1 MSILS
6 PSESHRRLNEI
17 IGLLMATLA
26 MLALFSLVSYHPTD
40 PSFNWIGSQELSP
53 KSQNFIG
60 IVGSYT
66 ADLLFQTLGFSSFLL
81 PVALII
87 LAWRWFRSTPIETP
101 VLKLFGFCLL
111 IFTISTLAATLP
123 SNIFLRWRLRTNF
136 GGLVGQLL
144 AEQIESMF
152 NPAGRFIVLVATL
165 LVALYITTSFSLH
178 RLMDW
183 VHTHLLGLKQR
194 YREWQDRRV
203 IREKELLREAMERGE
218 IPEKEPV
225 INNKPLRVDEEAQ
238 VEEAMEESEEGPR
251 KLFRRSRTR
260 KTKAE
265 KGTGDERKAGA
276 AQEGEFQLP
285 PLELLSKATR
295 HVKVDEGE
303 IRTRAQQVM
312 EKCGEFDVQGT
323 VTDVHPGPVV
333 TTFEFKP
340 DAGVKYSRITNLEDD
355 LCLALEAESVL
366 IDRMPGKST
375 VGIEVPNEQRETI
388 AIREILESGEFQNSA
403 SRLTLGLGKDIT
415 GEIVVQDLAKMPHLL
430 IAGSTGSGKSVA
442 INSML
447 ISILCKCRPD
457 EVKLILVDPKRL
469 ELGLYRDIPHL
480 LTPVVDE
487 PKKASNALMW
497 ATREMENRYR
507 RLAQHGCRNID
518 QYNKIV
524 SEMTSPALDENAGNG
539 DNTPLPY
546 IVIVIDELADLMMV
560 AAKDVEE
567 SITRLAQMAR
577 AVGIHLILATQRPSV
592 DVITGLIKS
601 NFPCRISF
609 RVASKVDSRTILD
622 CNGAEQLLG
631 KGDMLLLP
639 PGSAR
644 LVRVHG
650 ALVTEVEIAAVTEHL
665 RKQSSPTYNETV
677 LEDLKEKEQL
687 EAELGEKDEM
697 YDEAVRL
704 VVEQGKASTSTLQRR
719 LRIGYSRAAR
729 LIDMMERD
737 DIVGPPDGSK
747 PREVLVKKDYFREID
762 EAPR

>member
-1 MSILS
+1 MSLLS
-6 PSESHRRLNEI
+6 PTRHHHRLNEI
-17 IGLLMATLA
+17 IGLLLATLA
-26 MLALFSLVSYHPTD
+26 ILALLSLVSYHPTD
-40 PSFNWIGSQELSP
+40 PSLNWFGSQNLSP
-53 KSQNFIG
+53 KPQNFIG
-60 IVGSYT
+60 IVGAYS
-66 ADLLFQTLGFSSFLL
+66 ADLLFQTLGLSSLLL
-81 PVALII
+81 PIALLIFS
-87 LAWRWFRSTPIETP
+87 WRWFRSTAIETP
-101 VLKLFGFCLL
+101 LLKILGLCLL
-111 IFTISTLAATLP
+111 IFSLSTLAATLP
-123 SNIFLRWRLRTNF
+123 GDLFLRWRLKTNF
-136 GGLVGQLL
+136 GGLIGQLL
-144 AEQIESMF
+144 AEQIETMF

-183 VHTHLLGLKQR
+183 LHAHLLGLKQR
-194 YREWQDRRV
+194 YREWHDRRV
-203 IREKELLREAMERGE
+203 ISEKEKLREAMERGD
-218 IPEKEPV
+218 IPEKVPV
-225 INNKPLRVDEEAQ
+225 INNKLPRVS
-238 VEEAMEESEEGPR
+238 EEAMVEEEMEESAEGTRP
-251 KLFRRSRTR
+251 LFRRRTR
-260 KTKAE
+260 KAKAAKE
-265 KGTGDERKAGA
+265 GLEARGPSAVE
-276 AQEGEFQLP
+276 EGEFQLP
-285 PLELLSKATR
+285 PLELLSKAAR
-295 HVKVDEGE
+295 HLKVDEE
-303 IRTRAQQVM
+303 EVNVRAKQVK
-312 EKCGEFDVQGT
+312 EKCAEFDVQGD

-375 VGIEVPNEQRETI
+375 VGIEVPNHQRETI
-388 AIREILESGEFQNSA
+388 AIRTILESEEFQSSV
-403 SRLTLGLGKDIT
+403 SRLTLGLGKDVT

-524 SEMTSPALDENAGNG
+524 SEMTSPALDENTGNG
-539 DNTPLPY
+539 DHTPLPY
-546 IVIVIDELADLMMV
+546 IVIVIDELADLMMI

-650 ALVTEVEIAAVTEHL
+650 ALVTESEITAVTEHL
-665 RKQSSPTYNETV
+665 RKQAAPTYNDTV
-677 LEDLKEKEQL
+677 LEDLKEKEAL
-687 EAELGEKDEM
+687 EEEMGEKDEM
-697 YDEAVRL
+697 YDDAVRL

-719 LRIGYSRAAR
+719 LRVGYSRAAR

-737 DIVGPPDGSK
+737 GIVGPADGSK

-762 EAPR
+762 EALR

>member
-1 MSILS
+1 MPILS
-6 PSESHRRLNEI
+6 PTEHHHRLNEI
-17 IGLLMATLA
+17 IGLLAATLA
-26 MLALFSLVSYHPTD
+26 ILALLSLVSYHPTD

-53 KSQNFIG
+53 KPQNIIG

-66 ADLLFQTLGFSSFLL
+66 ADLLFQTLGFSSLLL
-81 PVALII
+81 PFALLIF
-87 LAWRWFRSTPIETP
+87 AWRWFRSTPIETP
-101 VLKLFGFCLL
+101 LLKLLGLSLL

-123 SNIFLRWRLRTNF
+123 ANIFLRWRLRTNF

-144 AEQIESMF
+144 AEQIETMF
-152 NPAGRFIVLVATL
+152 NPAGRFIVLLAIL

-183 VHTHLLGLKQR
+183 VHAHLLGLKQR

-225 INNKPLRVDEEAQ
+225 INNKPTRADAAPLR
-238 VEEAMEESEEGPR
+238 EEAMEEPPEGR
-251 KLFRRSRTR
+251 LKLFRRRTR
-260 KTKAE
+260 KARVE
-265 KGTGDERKAGA
+265 KGGEEREAVVV
-276 AQEGEFQLP
+276 QEGEFQLP
-285 PLELLSKATR
+285 PLELLSKGTR
-295 HVKVDEGE
+295 HLKVDEE
-303 IRTRAQQVM
+303 EVRARAKQVM
-312 EKCGEFDVQGT
+312 EKCAEFDVQGT

-375 VGIEVPNEQRETI
+375 VGVEVPNQHRETI
-388 AIREILESGEFQNSA
+388 AIREILESEEFQS
-403 SRLTLGLGKDIT
+403 STSKLTLGLGKDAT

-480 LTPVVDE
+480 YTRVVDE
-487 PKKASNALMW
+487 PKKASNALRKM
-497 ATREMENRYR
+497 TIEMEDRYK
-507 RLAQHGCRNID
+507 RLAEHACRNID

-524 SEMTSPALDENAGNG
+524 SQMTSPALEGDTGNG
-539 DNTPLPY
+539 DHTPLPY

-560 AAKDVEE
+560 APKDVEE

-650 ALVTEVEIAAVTEHL
+650 ALVTESEIAAVTEHL
-665 RKQSSPTYNETV
+665 RKQAAPVYDDTI
-677 LEDLKEKEQL
+677 LEDPKEKE
-687 EAELGEKDEM
+687 EDEEETGEKDEM

-729 LIDMMERD
+729 LIDVMERD
-737 DIVGPPDGSK
+737 GIVGRADGSK
-747 PREVLVKKDYFREID
+747 PREVLVNKDYFREID
-762 EAPR
+762 EGLR

>member
-1 MSILS
+1 MSLLS
-6 PSESHRRLNEI
+6 PTQHHPRLNEI
-17 IGLLMATLA
+17 IGLLLATLA
-26 MLALFSLVSYHPTD
+26 ILALLSLVSYHPTD
-40 PSFNWIGSQELSP
+40 PSLNWMGSQNLSP
-53 KSQNFIG
+53 KPENFIG

-66 ADLLFQTLGFSSFLL
+66 ADLLFQTLGLSSFLL
-81 PVALII
+81 PIAL
-87 LAWRWFRSTPIETP
+87 LMFGWRWFRSTAIETP
-101 VLKLFGFCLL
+101 LLRIVGLCLL
-111 IFTISTLAATLP
+111 IFSISTLAATLP
-123 SNIFLRWRLRTNF
+123 DTFFLRWRFKTNF

-144 AEQIESMF
+144 AEQIETMF
-152 NPAGRFIVLVATL
+152 NPAGRFIVLVTTL

-183 VHTHLLGLKQR
+183 THAHLLGLKQR
-194 YREWQDRRV
+194 FREWHDRRV
-203 IREKELLREAMERGE
+203 IREKEKLREAMERGD

-225 INNKPLRVDEEAQ
+225 INNKLPRVSEEPM
-238 VEEAMEESEEGPR
+238 VEEETEESREGPR
-251 KLFRRSRTR
+251 PLFRRR
-260 KTKAE
+260 K
-265 KGTGDERKAGA
+265 RKAT
-276 AQEGEFQLP
+276 AQRESPEASERRAVEEGEFQLP
-285 PLELLSKATR
+285 PLDLLSKAAR
-295 HVKVDEGE
+295 HLKVDEE
-303 IRTRAQQVM
+303 EVRARAKQVK
-312 EKCGEFDVQGT
+312 EKCAEFDVQGE

-375 VGIEVPNEQRETI
+375 VGIEVPNHQRETI
-388 AIREILESGEFQNSA
+388 AIRTILESEEFQSSV
-403 SRLTLGLGKDIT
+403 SRLTLGLGKDAT

-469 ELGLYRDIPHL
+469 ELGLYRGIPHL
-480 LTPVVDE
+480 LQPVVEE
-487 PKKASNALMW
+487 PEVASRILKNI
-497 ATREMENRYR
+497 TSEMENRYR

-524 SEMTSPALDENAGNG
+524 SEMTSPALEGDTGNG
-539 DNTPLPY
+539 DHTPLPY
-546 IVIVIDELADLMMV
+546 IVIVIDELADLMMT

-650 ALVTEVEIAAVTEHL
+650 ALVTEPEITAVTEHL
-665 RKQSSPTYNETV
+665 RKQGEPHYDDT
-677 LEDLKEKEQL
+677 LIEDPKEKKEL
-687 EAELGEKDEM
+687 EEAMGEKDEM
-697 YDEAVRL
+697 YDDAVRL

-737 DIVGPPDGSK
+737 GIVGPADGSK

-762 EAPR
+762 EALR

>member
-6 PSESHRRLNEI
+6 PTQKHPRLNEI
-17 IGLLMATLA
+17 IGVLLVTGAILV
-26 MLALFSLVSYHPTD
+26 LLSLVSYHPTD
-40 PSFNWIGSQELSP
+40 PSLDWIASPDLHP
-53 KSQNFIG
+53 KSQNYIG
-60 IVGSYT
+60 MAGSYT
-66 ADLLFQTLGFSSFLL
+66 ADLLIQTLGFSSFLL
-81 PVALII
+81 PLVL
-87 LAWRWFRSTPIETP
+87 LVVGWRWFRSTQIETP
-101 VLKLFGFCLL
+101 LLKLFGLCLL
-111 IFTISTLAATLP
+111 MFSLSTLAAILP
-123 SNIFLRWRLRTNF
+123 TDLFLRWRLKTNF

-144 AEQIESMF
+144 SEQIETIL
-152 NPAGRFIVLVATL
+152 NPAGRLIVLTATL

-178 RLMDW
+178 RLLNWM
-183 VHTHLLGLKQR
+183 HARFLGVKQR
-194 YREWQDRRV
+194 YREWQDRRDLKKK
-203 IREKELLREAMERGE
+203 EKMRQAMERGD

-225 INNKPLRVDEEAQ
+225 INTKAPRIMEEDLVDEEEEEEPAERSKLFGRRARKSRKESKPSTPLPSEFEGEYRYPPLDLLNKPEHHLGVNDEELKGRAEQ
-238 VEEAMEESEEGPR
+238 VE
-251 KLFRRSRTR
+251 K
-260 KTKAE
+260 
-265 KGTGDERKAGA
+265 
-276 AQEGEFQLP
+276 
-285 PLELLSKATR
+285 
-295 HVKVDEGE
+295 
-303 IRTRAQQVM
+303 
-312 EKCGEFDVQGT
+312 KCSEFDVEGK
-323 VTDVHPGPVV
+323 VTDIHPGPVV

-355 LCLALEAESVL
+355 LCLALKAESVL
-366 IDRMPGKST
+366 IDRIPGKST
-375 VGIEVPNEQRETI
+375 VGIEVPNLHRETV
-388 AIREILESGEFQNSA
+388 AIRAILESEEFKNS
-403 SRLTLGLGKDIT
+403 SSCLTLGLGYDVT
-415 GEIVVQDLAKMPHLL
+415 GEIMVQDLTKMPHLL

-447 ISILCKCRPD
+447 ISILYKSRPD

-497 ATREMENRYR
+497 ATREMENRYKK
-507 RLAQHGCRNID
+507 LAQHGVRNIE
-518 QYNKIV
+518 QYNKV
-524 SEMTSPALDENAGNG
+524 LAEMTSPSLDDESGNG
-539 DNTPLPY
+539 NNTPLPY

-601 NFPCRISF
+601 NFPARISF

-650 ALVTEVEIAAVTEHL
+650 ALVTETEVAAVTEHL
-665 RKQSSPTYNETV
+665 RTQAQPTYNETV
-677 LEDLKEKEQL
+677 LEDLKEKQANQE
-687 EAELGEKDEM
+687 EMTEKDEM
-697 YDEAVRL
+697 YDQAVRL
-704 VVEQGKASTSTLQRR
+704 VVEMGKASTSTLQRR
-719 LRIGYSRAAR
+719 LRLGYSRAAR

-737 DIVGPPDGSK
+737 GIVGPADGSK

-762 EAPR
+762 ESLR

>member
-1 MSILS
+1 
-6 PSESHRRLNEI
+6 
-17 IGLLMATLA
+17 
-26 MLALFSLVSYHPTD
+26 
-40 PSFNWIGSQELSP
+40 
-53 KSQNFIG
+53 
-60 IVGSYT
+60 
-66 ADLLFQTLGFSSFLL
+66 
-81 PVALII
+81 
-87 LAWRWFRSTPIETP
+87 
-101 VLKLFGFCLL
+101 
-111 IFTISTLAATLP
+111 
-123 SNIFLRWRLRTNF
+123 
-136 GGLVGQLL
+136 
-144 AEQIESMF
+144 
-152 NPAGRFIVLVATL
+152 
-165 LVALYITTSFSLH
+165 
-178 RLMDW
+178 
-183 VHTHLLGLKQR
+183 
-194 YREWQDRRV
+194 
-203 IREKELLREAMERGE
+203 
-218 IPEKEPV
+218 
-225 INNKPLRVDEEAQ
+225 
-238 VEEAMEESEEGPR
+238 
-251 KLFRRSRTR
+251 
-260 KTKAE
+260 
-265 KGTGDERKAGA
+265 
-276 AQEGEFQLP
+276 
-285 PLELLSKATR
+285 
-295 HVKVDEGE
+295 
-303 IRTRAQQVM
+303 
-312 EKCGEFDVQGT
+312 
-323 VTDVHPGPVV
+323 
-333 TTFEFKP
+333 TFEFKP

-388 AIREILESGEFQNSA
+388 AIREILESGEFQSSA

-665 RKQSSPTYNETV
+665 RKQASPTYNETV

-687 EAELGEKDEM
+687 EKEMGEKDEM

-737 DIVGPPDGSK
+737 DIVGPADGSK

>member
-6 PSESHRRLNEI
+6 PTQTHPRLNEI
-17 IGLLMATLA
+17 IGLLWGTLA
-26 MLALFSLVSYHPTD
+26 VLIFLSLISYHSTD
-40 PSFNWIGSQELSP
+40 PSLNWIGSQNLHP
-53 KSQNFIG
+53 TPQNYIG
-60 IVGSYT
+60 VVGSYT
-66 ADLLFQTLGFSSFLL
+66 ADLLIQTFGFAAFLL
-81 PVALII
+81 PFAL
-87 LAWRWFRSTPIETP
+87 LVFSWRWFWSTSIETP
-101 VLKLFGFCLL
+101 ILKLCGLCLL
-111 IFTISTLAATLP
+111 VLSVSTLAAILP
-123 SNIFLRWRLRTNF
+123 TNFFFHWRLRTNF
-136 GGLVGQLL
+136 GGLVGELL
-144 AEQIESMF
+144 SEQIETIL
-152 NPAGRFIVLVATL
+152 NPAGRLIVLFTTL

-178 RLMDW
+178 RLMNW
-183 VHTHLLGLKQR
+183 VHARLLALKQR
-194 YREWQDRRV
+194 YREWQDRR
-203 IREKELLREAMERGE
+203 ILLKKEKIREAMERGE
-218 IPEKEPV
+218 LPEKEPV
-225 INNKPLRVDEEAQ
+225 INSKLPSL
-238 VEEAMEESEEGPR
+238 VEEDVVEAEEPEAPQERS
-251 KLFRRSRTR
+251 KLFRRKGK
-260 KTKAE
+260 KTKR
-265 KGTGDERKAGA
+265 GSTSISMTPA
-276 AQEGEFQLP
+276 AASEDGEYQFP
-285 PLELLSKATR
+285 PLDLLNQAER
-295 HVKVDEGE
+295 HFSVDEE
-303 IRTRAQQVM
+303 ELRERARQVV
-312 EKCGEFDVQGT
+312 EKCSEFDVQGT

-340 DAGVKYSRITNLEDD
+340 EAGVKYSRITNLDDD
-355 LCLALEAESVL
+355 LCLALRAESIL
-366 IDRMPGKST
+366 IDRLPGKST
-375 VGIEVPNEQRETI
+375 VGIEVPNLHRETI
-388 AIREILESGEFQNSA
+388 AIREILESEEFQTSP
-403 SRLTLGLGKDIT
+403 SKLTLGLGKDVH

-447 ISILCKCRPD
+447 ISILCKTQPE

-487 PKKASNALMW
+487 PKKASNALLW
-497 ATREMENRYR
+497 ATREMESRYKK
-507 RLAQHGCRNID
+507 LAQHGVRNID
-518 QYNKIV
+518 QYNKHLK
-524 SEMTSPALDENAGNG
+524 EMTSPALDSENG
-539 DNTPLPY
+539 DHNPLPY

-650 ALVTEVEIAAVTEHL
+650 ALVTEAEVTAITEHL
-665 RKQSSPTYNETV
+665 RKQATPTYNEKV
-677 LEDLKEKEQL
+677 LEDLKEIQQL
-687 EAELGEKDEM
+687 EEEMTEKDEM

-704 VVEQGKASTSTLQRR
+704 VVEMGKASTSTLQRR
-719 LRIGYSRAAR
+719 LRLGYSRAAR

-737 DIVGPPDGSK
+737 GIVGPADGSK

-762 EAPR
+762 DSLR